1 MLIGGKHTTNHDPRR
16 AATLQESNQN
26 TGAVLIVA
34 CKLDTCSEIFG

>member
-1 MLIGGKHTTNHDPRR
+1 MLIGGKHTTMTQD